1 MFYFIHLLILLLYS
15 VIVKKLDINRNW
27 FLLISAIHIGGIM
40 AFRSCYVGT
49 DTIQY
54 YMRYRQI
61 IEYRGSLAELWQLN
75 NKFPGWAVFF
85 KEVSSLLGSN
95 PNMYMVVSSFFIILF
110 TWLGIKMFEVDEIQ
124 AVILY
129 YLIFSLQAMNA
140 ARQNMA
146 MSLIFLAAALCRKEK
161 NILGIG
167 LLAAAIS
174 IHSSAVA
181 GIFILGAIMIG
192 LSRKKVYLAVIISF
206 IGFFLLD
213 YVISVFAQVFAGYSS
228 YELDK
233 LQVQGRNIV
242 MQVIYIGAFL
252 YCIWILRNYKVEPQ
266 EKKLLLLGGLLC
278 GVEMVLGTLGARYT
292 IIVRENLYFQIF
304 IIVILPLVL
313 GYKNRYRKIY
323 SVIAYGMG
331 LFYFT
336 YRIMTNAGEILPY
349 ETWLT

>member
-1 MFYFIHLLILLLYS
+1 
-15 VIVKKLDINRNW
+15 
-27 FLLISAIHIGGIM
+27 
-40 AFRSCYVGT
+40 
-49 DTIQY
+49 
-54 YMRYRQI
+54 
-61 IEYRGSLAELWQLN
+61 
-75 NKFPGWAVFF
+75 
-85 KEVSSLLGSN
+85 
-95 PNMYMVVSSFFIILF
+95 
-110 TWLGIKMFEVDEIQ
+110 MFEVDEIQ